1 MTLDASGKADEDAF
15 YQLELTNWQRG
26 VDAYSAGF
34 GPLTSQSVPTLL
46 KKAGFGDGGD
56 GLAAGQ
62 DGVQQSILDVATG
75 QGPVIDA
82 AISKAKSTNF
92 DATFSAL
99 DFSSNFLR
107 LAKQNLETSHPE
119 TPIAW
124 IEGDAQSMPFDGETF
139 TSIFQT

>member
-34 GPLTSQSVPTLL
+34 GPLTSQSVSTLL
-46 KKAGFGDGGD
+46 EKAGFGN
-56 GLAAGQ
+56 GLAASQG
-62 DGVQQSILDVATG
+62 GVQQSILDVATG